1 MNKEENSYW
10 QFKPEG
16 EERERKMNNLRVNNL
31 KNSQMSFANRDV
43 GVTRLT
49 QIVDEYSTDLLASIE
64 TKKQEILLQKYTFF
78 NSGCNDRLFGIGF
91 FVT

>member
-49 QIVDEYSTDLLASIE
+49 QIVDEYSTDLLASLE
-64 TKKQEILLQKYTFF
+64 KKNRKFYYRNIHFLIVDAMIGY
-78 NSGCNDRLFGIGF
+78 SGLDFL
-91 FVT
+91 